1 MTFFC
6 YLYSAIKFIQQT
18 FLSVVFSFL
27 KWFDSSLYLLF
38 LCWDSL
44 YFLCFKVFVV
54 ACSCILIL
62 VLKKSLSGNFNNFII
77 SVLVS
82 VNHLFP
88 YEFRFFFFYM
98 LNNFGLYSKPFQ
110 HCVKRLWVLLKSLE
124 MLMVFVQHLVD
135 LFMVRPQVLS
145 HILRAMILM
154 FCGF

>member
-1 MTFFC
+1 
-6 YLYSAIKFIQQT
+6 
-18 FLSVVFSFL
+18 
-27 KWFDSSLYLLF
+27 
-38 LCWDSL
+38 
-44 YFLCFKVFVV
+44 
-54 ACSCILIL
+54 
-62 VLKKSLSGNFNNFII
+62 
-77 SVLVS
+77 
-82 VNHLFP
+82 
-88 YEFRFFFFYM
+88 M